1 MVSWVPPGHWPKA
14 QRKAYA
20 RSVEFLRSI
29 VNDSPQLTLREN
41 MQSLQEVTVQ
51 GLSRRWY
58 RVNTHAQY
66 IQDFIDVNGEYREVR
81 EIHWQLNVEAA
92 AWKADLIHRTPF
104 AVSLCMHPRHQSRSL
119 PIGDQIAALAL
130 ALRNDKV
137 TAMRIP
143 LLAQFIVSPRSAL
156 QRVYQFSEEGVVME
170 DDIGPEDAYP
180 HLDYEEE
187 DDHVL
192 YDDHIWYEDGLFEP
206 ETHEHT
212 ATQIENMQLDDWMER
227 QEREASEGRKSWHH
241 DDEEVWQLEEVL
253 RRGRR

>member
-1 MVSWVPPGHWPKA
+1 
-14 QRKAYA
+14 
-20 RSVEFLRSI
+20 
-29 VNDSPQLTLREN
+29 
-41 MQSLQEVTVQ
+41 
-51 GLSRRWY
+51 
-58 RVNTHAQY
+58 
-66 IQDFIDVNGEYREVR
+66 
-81 EIHWQLNVEAA
+81 
-92 AWKADLIHRTPF
+92 
-104 AVSLCMHPRHQSRSL
+104 MHPRHQSRSL

-180 HLDYEEE
+180 HLDYEDE
-187 DDHVL
+187 DDRVL

-206 ETHEHT
+206 ETHEHA
-212 ATQIENMQLDDWMER
+212 ATQIENTQLDDWMER